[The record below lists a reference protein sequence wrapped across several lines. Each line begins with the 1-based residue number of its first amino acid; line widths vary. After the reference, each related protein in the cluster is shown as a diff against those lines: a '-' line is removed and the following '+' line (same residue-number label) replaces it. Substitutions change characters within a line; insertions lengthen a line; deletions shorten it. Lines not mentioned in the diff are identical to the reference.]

1 MTAPSKLLR
10 ITPEPLTVEAFAPFG
25 DVLRPRSG
33 HQPVTNVDLLNSGRA
48 RMSNPVRPDRM
59 HDWDILDYW
68 SDIATISRDTM
79 KFGYIRC
86 RAKAMT
92 FSWFERHMKGTQTL
106 IPASAA
112 KSVLPVIPANAID
125 DDSGLPD
132 LAKARAFILDGTTA
146 VSIRPGTWHW
156 TPFPLGETADFIYLV
171 REQVVEDDLNFVDTE
186 ARLGVRMEVEL
197 PPRLA

>member
-1 MTAPSKLLR
+1 MTASSKLLR

-33 HQPVTNVDLLNSGRA
+33 HEPVTNVDLLNSGRA
-48 RMSNPVRPDRM
+48 RMTDPVRADRM
-59 HDWDILDYW
+59 GDWDILDYW
-68 SDIATISRDTM
+68 ADIATISPDTM

-92 FSWFERHMKGTQTL
+92 FNWFERHMKGTQTL
-106 IPASAA
+106 IPAGAA
-112 KSVLPVIPANAID
+112 NSVLAVVPANSIG

-132 LAKARAFILDGTTA
+132 LAKVRAFLLDGTSA
-146 VSIRPGTWHW
+146 VNIRPGTWHW
-156 TPFPLGETADFIYLV
+156 TPFPLGDTADFIYLV

-186 ARLGVRMEVEL
+186 ARLGVRMEVL
-197 PPRLA
+197 RPSIA